1 MYFHF
6 NSNVGQIYFGIVVH
20 IFCCYHFSSIKNH
33 LLCFH
38 HHGIMQSNS
47 IFTEIYMYIKSRC
60 TDSHLILNKSQFYFL
75 FSLNQ
80 EGTLIPSIKSQFPL
94 HKGVFNNIKFF
105 HLFYLSCMY
114 SKHVYVVHNKL
125 FSFLICL
132 LVFLPACACQP
143 LLTSQIPINYTSM
156 HV

>member
-1 MYFHF
+1 MLSSSWSSC
-6 NSNVGQIYFGIVVH
+6 NQILYLQRYICICNLDVLIV
-20 IFCCYHFSSIKNH
+20 I
-33 LLCFH
+33 
-38 HHGIMQSNS
+38 
-47 IFTEIYMYIKSRC
+47 
-60 TDSHLILNKSQFYFL
+60 SQFYFL

-143 LLTSQIPINYTSM
+143 MLTSQIPINYTPVCMYKTQYLSTFRFCK
-156 HV
+156 HHYLDVTGWEKY